1 MLTHLL
7 RPGVA
12 AYEPPARTLGETIL
26 SLAAVSPVRT
36 DVPTSMSNTDTPSGT
51 GVDRGALER
60 YLEEQFGPAESFEA
74 TEQDGGSSN
83 RTVFVAWGER
93 ELVLRCAPEHDR
105 VPYLLHDVLGEYE
118 MLTALTGTA
127 VPVPQPV
134 ASCADTSVLGVPFYL
149 MDRVGGEILGGEEPA
164 RFATPGRRQR
174 VGELVI
180 DTLASLHT
188 VEYDSSEVRAVPEG
202 TTAEAVEAHVRN
214 LEDALGTT
222 GRDLGRALEVGEWLR
237 EHVPEPPART
247 LVHGDYKPDNTM
259 MAPSEIPQ
267 VAAVLDW
274 EMAGAGNPRAD
285 LGWLLN
291 YWSEAADPDPI
302 TPEFEERYG
311 DHELYGTVTEYTR
324 EDSTFM
330 AHPSYP
336 SRAELVDR
344 YERRTGIEY
353 RHDRF
358 YRALG
363 LFKLMTICERFYEA
377 YLESPGTAKD
387 TYPMME
393 LIPPVLAERAALVVD
408 GETRL

>member
-1 MLTHLL
+1 M
-7 RPGVA
+7 A
-12 AYEPPARTLGETIL
+12 
-26 SLAAVSPVRT
+26 
-36 DVPTSMSNTDTPSGT
+36 DTDTQAGT
-51 GVDRGALER
+51 AINDEALER
-60 YLEEQFGPAESFEA
+60 YLEEQFGPAESVEA
-74 TEQDGGSSN
+74 VEQDGGSSN
-83 RTVFVAWGER
+83 QTVFVTWGSK
-93 ELVLRCAPEHDR
+93 ELVLRCAPERER

-118 MLTALTGTA
+118 LLSVLTETA
-127 VPVPQPV
+127 VPAPQPL
-134 ASCADTSVLGVPFYL
+134 ACCGDTSVLGVPFYL
-149 MDRVGGEILGGEEPA
+149 MERVQGEILGGEEPV
-164 RFATPGRRQR
+164 RFATPQRRQR
-174 VGELVI
+174 VGELLI

-188 VEYDSSEVRAVPEG
+188 VEQGSLEVREVPDG
-202 TTAEAVEAHVRN
+202 TTGEAVEAHVRN
-214 LEDALGTT
+214 LEAALETT

-237 EHVPEPPART
+237 EHVPEPPDRT

-259 MAPSEIPQ
+259 VAPADTPRI
-267 VAAVLDW
+267 AAILDW
-274 EMAGAGNPRAD
+274 EMAGIGNPRAD

-291 YWSEAADPDPI
+291 YWSAADDPDPI

-311 DHELYGTVTEYTR
+311 DHELYGTVAEYTR
-324 EDSTFM
+324 EDSSFM
-330 AHPSYP
+330 THPAYP
-336 SRAELVDR
+336 SRTDLVDR

-377 YLESPGTAKD
+377 YLETPGTAKD

>member
-1 MLTHLL
+1 M
-7 RPGVA
+7 G
-12 AYEPPARTLGETIL
+12 
-26 SLAAVSPVRT
+26 
-36 DVPTSMSNTDTPSGT
+36 NTDTPPGT
-51 GVDRGALER
+51 DIGDTALEQ
-60 YLEEQFGPAESFEA
+60 YLADQFGPAEAFEA

-83 RTVFVAWGER
+83 RTVFVRWGAR
-93 ELVLRCAPEHDR
+93 ELVLRCAPEHER

-118 MLTALTGTA
+118 MLSVLGETA

-149 MDRVGGEILGGEEPA
+149 MERVHGEILGGEEPA
-164 RFATPGRRQR
+164 RFATPQRRQR
-174 VGELVI
+174 VGEAMI

-188 VEYDSSEVRAVPEG
+188 VEYDPSAVREVPEG

-214 LEDALGTT
+214 LEDALETT
-222 GRDLGRALEVGEWLR
+222 GRRLGRALEVGEWLR
-237 EHVPEPPART
+237 EHVPEPPERT

-259 MAPSEIPQ
+259 MAPTDTPRI
-267 VAAVLDW
+267 AAVLDW
-274 EMAGAGNPRAD
+274 EMAGVGNPRAD

-291 YWSEAADPDPI
+291 YWSGADDPDPI

-311 DHELYGTVTEYTR
+311 DHELYGTVAEYTR
-324 EDSTFM
+324 HDSTFM
-330 AHPSYP
+330 AHPAYP

-344 YERRTGIEY
+344 YEHRTGIEY

-408 GETRL
+408 GEARL

>member
-1 MLTHLL
+1 
-7 RPGVA
+7 
-12 AYEPPARTLGETIL
+12 
-26 SLAAVSPVRT
+26 
-36 DVPTSMSNTDTPSGT
+36 MSDTDTPPGT
-51 GVDRGALER
+51 DIDHGALER
-60 YLEEQFGPAESFEA
+60 YLEGQFGPAEAFEA

-83 RTVFVAWGER
+83 RTVFVTWGEQ
-93 ELVLRCAPEHDR
+93 EVVLRCAPEHER

-118 MLTALTGTA
+118 MLAVLAETA

-134 ASCADTSVLGVPFYL
+134 ASCADTSVLGAPFYL
-149 MDRVGGEILGGEEPA
+149 MERVRGEILGGDEPA
-164 RFATPGRRQR
+164 RFATPARRQR

-188 VEYDSSEVRAVPEG
+188 VEHGSLEVRDVPEG
-202 TTAEAVEAHVRN
+202 TTAEAVEAHLRN
-214 LEDALGTT
+214 LEDALETT
-222 GRDLGRALEVGEWLR
+222 GRSLGRALEVGEWLR
-237 EHVPEPPART
+237 DHVPEPPERT

-259 MAPSEIPQ
+259 MAPADTPRI
-267 VAAVLDW
+267 AAILDW
-274 EMAGAGNPRAD
+274 EMAGVGNPRAD

-291 YWSEAADPDPI
+291 YWSEADDPDPI

-311 DHELYGTVTEYTR
+311 DHELYETVAEYTR

-330 AHPSYP
+330 TDPAYP

-353 RHDRF
+353 RHNRF

-363 LFKLMTICERFYEA
+363 LFKLTTICERFYEA
-377 YLESPGTAKD
+377 YLESPETAKD

-393 LIPPVLAERAALVVD
+393 LLPPLLAERAALVVD
-408 GETRL
+408 GATRL